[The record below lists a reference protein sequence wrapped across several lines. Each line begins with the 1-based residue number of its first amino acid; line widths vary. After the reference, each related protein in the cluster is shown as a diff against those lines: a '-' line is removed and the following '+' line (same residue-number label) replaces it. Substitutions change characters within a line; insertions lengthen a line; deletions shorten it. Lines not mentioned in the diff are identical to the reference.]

1 MMPLTT
7 VAGQSRPLHTKYS
20 AYFAAA
26 YFRGQAFEARTVDP
40 TGAGSPQIV
49 IHDDDAL
56 ETERAGSILEAELKA
71 CAFLVVDQL
80 PRRGLANIND
90 SFPSK
95 TFRREFRIHF
105 LLRFQAARSWLL
117 LRVLIVPSERRSV
130 RSAARPDLLSRA
142 H

>member
-20 AYFAAA
+20 AYFAAT

-40 TGAGSPQIV
+40 TGTGSPQIV

-56 ETERAGSILEAELKA
+56 ETQRASSILEAQLEA
-71 CAFLVVDQL
+71 RAFLVVNQL
-80 PRRGLANIND
+80 ARRGLANIND

-95 TFRREFRIHF
+95 TFRRKCRI
-105 LLRFQAARSWLL
+105 
-117 LRVLIVPSERRSV
+117 
-130 RSAARPDLLSRA
+130 
-142 H
+142 